1 MHFGLAR
8 SAIGSSMIFNRAAH
22 GRAARRAS
30 ERGPFFTASERFTA
44 SVTGQVFTAFRADCG
59 AFQAIFPGKGGQL

>member
-1 MHFGLAR
+1 
-8 SAIGSSMIFNRAAH
+8 MIFTA
-22 GRAARRAS
+22 AARRAAAAR
-30 ERGPFFTASERFTA
+30 ERARPVPKFTASERFTA